1 MQNNDDRDELA
12 RKNRRLVRIL
22 SSLLV
27 AGFVYPMWM
36 NARNV
41 LIDGTLQWGSLIGA
55 LFFVLPMLLPVYAF
69 FFYDGYEGEGK
80 PTKDKTAT
88 GRKVKRII
96 AVVFGL
102 VFFGA
107 GIGALWYSFHPSTM
121 SAHELHSLDGTVCKV
136 FLYRNPKGNDQHTS
150 VQLCETPGISFF
162 IPYYDSELQ
171 EGWRVRFMI
180 KEQDYLRVTG
190 QRSLTSRERHTQDQY
205 RPKVYA
211 YSTDSYDMPLELYN
225 QMKEKDTVWALLI
238 GVFLLLIGIVFEVI
252 LWSEELYRY
261 ATDHNLRLL
270 QRVTG
275 SFIRLE
281 KR

>member
-1 MQNNDDRDELA
+1 
-12 RKNRRLVRIL
+12 
-22 SSLLV
+22 
-27 AGFVYPMWM
+27 
-36 NARNV
+36 
-41 LIDGTLQWGSLIGA
+41 
-55 LFFVLPMLLPVYAF
+55 
-69 FFYDGYEGEGK
+69 
-80 PTKDKTAT
+80 
-88 GRKVKRII
+88 
-96 AVVFGL
+96 
-102 VFFGA
+102 
-107 GIGALWYSFHPSTM
+107 M

-162 IPYYDSELQ
+162 IPYYDTELQ

-275 SFIRLE
+275 FFIRLE